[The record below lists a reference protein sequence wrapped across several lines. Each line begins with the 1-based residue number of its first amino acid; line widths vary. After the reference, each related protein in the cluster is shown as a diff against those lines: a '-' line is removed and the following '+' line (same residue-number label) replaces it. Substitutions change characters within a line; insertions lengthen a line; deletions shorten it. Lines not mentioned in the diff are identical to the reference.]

1 MGEKVARALEK
12 FKEVQETIKKL
23 MAEAL
28 QEVLEAEME
37 EFLGYAKYERGEK
50 NNYRNGYSSK
60 TLKTSLGEIEIKTPR
75 DRNSDFEPQIVKKRQ
90 MVLGELEDKIISLY
104 AKGMSTR
111 DIQELFE
118 EIYGKGVSSSLISR
132 ITERLEPR
140 IKEWQN
146 RPLEKV
152 YVILFI
158 DCIFYKVRDNGKVKD
173 KAIYV
178 VAGINREGKKEV
190 LGFWISETE
199 SSSFWINVLN
209 DLKARRVEDV
219 LIFCVDNLSGIS
231 KAIKAVY
238 PKAEIQKCVVH
249 QIRNSLKYV
258 SWKDRKEIANDLK
271 KIYQAATLDEAEYQ
285 LEEFEKKWVSKY
297 PHVVKN
303 WRTNWEELTTYFRY
317 PYEMRKIMYTT
328 NIIESINSAFRRVT
342 DKKRVFPSDEALLK
356 NLYLAIERLEKKW
369 ERSKVKNWSII
380 YGQLSEIFKER
391 LEV

>member
-1 MGEKVARALEK
+1 MCKIRKKRGDTKMGEKVARALEK

-342 DKKRVFPSDEALLK
+342 DKKRVFPSDEALIK

-369 ERSKVKNWSII
+369 ERSKIKN
-380 YGQLSEIFKER
+380 
-391 LEV
+391 